1 MKTINLTEESQP
13 QLQPSVA
20 TIGFFDGVHRGHRF
34 LIERLVETAHA
45 NGLESTIITFDR
57 HPREVIETDYTPK
70 LLSTC
75 DEKMVML
82 SKTNIDNCVVLK
94 FTPEMAALSAHDF
107 MKRILCDRL
116 NVKKLFIGYDNRF
129 GHDRSEGF
137 DDYVR
142 YGKEMG
148 IEVIRNTALE
158 VSGINVSSSTI
169 RRYLEKGEIEM
180 AEFCLGH
187 PYIILGHVV
196 EGFQEGRKL
205 GFPTANIALDDPRKL
220 VPAPGVYAV
229 KARVEGTVEMK
240 RAMMNIGT
248 RPTFNGHDI
257 SLETYIL
264 NFEDDIYG
272 KQILVSFAHRLRE
285 ERRFDTPALLVEQLK
300 KDVQMVDE
308 QFDKDIEE

>member
-1 MKTINLTEESQP
+1 
-13 QLQPSVA
+13 
-20 TIGFFDGVHRGHRF
+20 
-34 LIERLVETAHA
+34 
-45 NGLESTIITFDR
+45 
-57 HPREVIETDYTPK
+57 
-70 LLSTC
+70 
-75 DEKMVML
+75 
-82 SKTNIDNCVVLK
+82 
-94 FTPEMAALSAHDF
+94 
-107 MKRILCDRL
+107 
-116 NVKKLFIGYDNRF
+116 
-129 GHDRSEGF
+129 
-137 DDYVR
+137 
-142 YGKEMG
+142 
-148 IEVIRNTALE
+148 
-158 VSGINVSSSTI
+158 
-169 RRYLEKGEIEM
+169 LEKGEIEM

>member
-137 DDYVR
+137 
-142 YGKEMG
+142 
-148 IEVIRNTALE
+148 
-158 VSGINVSSSTI
+158 
-169 RRYLEKGEIEM
+169 RRLCPLWQRDGHR
-180 AEFCLGH
+180 GH
-187 PYIILGHVV
+187 PQHCIRGERHQREFIHHSPILGK
-196 EGFQEGRKL
+196 GRDRDGRVL
-205 GFPTANIALDDPRKL
+205 PRSSLYNPRTRRGGLSGGTEVGLPPLPTSLSTTLANLFL
-220 VPAPGVYAV
+220 
-229 KARVEGTVEMK
+229 
-240 RAMMNIGT
+240 
-248 RPTFNGHDI
+248 
-257 SLETYIL
+257 
-264 NFEDDIYG
+264 
-272 KQILVSFAHRLRE
+272 
-285 ERRFDTPALLVEQLK
+285 LLVC
-300 KDVQMVDE
+300 MP
-308 QFDKDIEE
+308 